1 MTAKKKAGKLASKE
15 LASFK
20 AKARSLIRKE
30 LGPVTI
36 SDKPLKKATHRFTY
50 EVDEFRSL
58 VIDIS
63 IKPVISAPTLQF
75 IVRPVIDP

>member
-1 MTAKKKAGKLASKE
+1 MTAKKKVGKRATKE

-20 AKARSLIRKE
+20 AKARNLISKE

-36 SDKPLKKATHRFTY
+36 SDKPLKKAAHRFTY
-50 EVDEFRSL
+50 KVDEFRSL

-63 IKPVISAPTLQF
+63 ITPVVSAPTVQF
-75 IVRPVIDP
+75 IIRPVINP